1 MIITKKLFVTLSA
14 VLSITAL
21 VAATPSAYAALTDST
36 NLTQSITPGT
46 LATLIGDTS
55 GNEVATPSVGFTAK
69 SVSGSTQ
76 TSTGT
81 FGTSSERIYVDNPDG
96 ADNGWTLALASTGG
110 YTSDW
115 TSGGNHYPFNAA
127 TSSAG
132 QLTIDP
138 SVGTVTA
145 DVGTTT
151 GVSKGSSGTYN
162 HSGGTD
168 SITLMT
174 ASAASDD
181 IHKVYLTGVSMSQ
194 TIPAGTPSGSYAIDF
209 TQTVTAS

>member
-69 SVSGSTQ
+69 SVSSGTQ

-81 FGTSSERIYVDNPDG
+81 FGTNSERIYVDNPDG

-110 YTSDW
+110 YTSKW
-115 TSGGNHYPFNAA
+115 TSGADNYPFNSS

-132 QLTIDP
+132 QLTINP
-138 SVGTVTA
+138 SVASVTA

-162 HSGGTD
+162 HAGGTD

-181 IHKVYLTGVSMSQ
+181 INKVYLTGVSMSQ